1 MNPSRQLPFTP
12 IYLKLHDAAD
22 WPPDKAFYL
31 LSRDGLFLCRN
42 HEFFSS
48 CVRADRWPGELAA
61 QRPFLKMSYP
71 RLTRQMIEQVVGF
84 FDIIASYYDSEA
96 AVLLVWNRDT
106 RQVELVVP
114 KQVGTVGTSYYGNR
128 YPLDLAYEI
137 PPLAKHQ
144 MLIGDV
150 HSHVDGPAYA
160 SWTDKA
166 DEAYRPGLHL
176 VVGRIQ
182 QEPPEFYCAVT
193 ADGGRFEVKDL
204 KLVMESYQERRR
216 NEVPEEWIDQVSVEE
231 WSLSKHHTSPV
242 TERKAAPGMPASST
256 FDDIAA
262 TRREAEDLPAA
273 KTVAGLLTPGTMH
286 HGGQES
292 E

>member
-1 MNPSRQLPFTP
+1 MNPSRQLPLIP
-12 IYLKLHDAAD
+12 IYLKLDDAAD
-22 WPPDKAFYL
+22 WPPDKTFYV

-48 CVRADRWPGELAA
+48 CVRADRWPGELAG
-61 QRPFLKMSYP
+61 QQPFLKMSYP
-71 RLTRQMIEQVVGF
+71 RLSRRMIEQVVGF

-96 AVLLVWNRDT
+96 AVLLLWNRDT

-114 KQVGTVGTSYYGNR
+114 KQTGTVGTSYYGSR

-137 PPLAKHQ
+137 PPLPKHQ
-144 MLIGDV
+144 MLIGDI

-166 DEAYRPGLHL
+166 DESYRPGLHL

-204 KLVMESYQERRR
+204 ALVMESYQERRR
-216 NEVPEEWIDQVSVEE
+216 SEVPEEWIDQVSVEGC
-231 WSLSKHHTSPV
+231 SISKHYVSSLK
-242 TERKAAPGMPASST
+242 ERKAAPGMPAPPAG
-256 FDDIAA
+256 DDLPA
-262 TRREAEDLPAA
+262 TRREEPDRAAA
-273 KTVAGLLTPGTMH
+273 KAVAGLLTPGTLDKA
-286 HGGQES
+286 E
-292 E
+292 